1 MRTLIVANWKM
12 NKNLAEASQ
21 FIQDLLAI
29 WKAGGPGAHSTE
41 VVIAPPYT
49 ALSPTGEAL
58 TGSPLRLAAQDVSAH
73 KEGAFTGE
81 VSAGMLA
88 DIGCEYGLVGHS
100 ERRSGAFESNAIVA
114 QKAEQL
120 CLNGLKP
127 IVCVGETL
135 GDRESGDTAEVVLE
149 MLRSSLPPPGT
160 PGRDKLVVAY
170 EPVWAIGTG
179 LTASPEQAQA
189 VHAIIRDCLE
199 EEMGEAGKRT
209 RILYGGSVNPQ
220 NVKSILSQNDI
231 HGVLVGGAS
240 LDAIEFGRIFGYL
253 DSEDLPS

>member
-12 NKNLAEASQ
+12 NKNLGEASQ

-179 LTASPEQAQA
+179 KVATPETAQN
-189 VHAIIRDCLE
+189 VHAECRAIVAD
-199 EEMGEAGKRT
+199 MYDQEAADSM
-209 RILYGGSVNPQ
+209 RILYGGSVTPES
-220 NVKSILSQNDI
+220 VDELMSQDDI
-231 HGVLVGGAS
+231 DGCLVGGAS
-240 LDAIEFGRIFGYL
+240 LDSEKFGRIINFKV
-253 DSEDLPS
+253 